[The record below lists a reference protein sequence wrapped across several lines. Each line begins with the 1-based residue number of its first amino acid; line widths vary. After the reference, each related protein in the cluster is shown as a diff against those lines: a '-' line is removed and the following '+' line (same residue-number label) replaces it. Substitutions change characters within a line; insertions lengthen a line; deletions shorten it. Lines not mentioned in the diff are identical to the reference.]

1 MVLAD
6 LVHHD
11 VWVCRYGH
19 NANLTFCDIAQL
31 DLTSSASLDFDAWAM
46 NAGDRAAEHLSFT
59 VHTLQVN
66 ADEAARTYMA
76 VLNHAAVLPLG
87 DDVHGTLL
95 EVGELAIG
103 DLDVRI
109 NRNGSRRLISF
120 IADKLAAN
128 QVQRG
133 LREAHQS
140 SELLL
145 ETLRDRFERQNAL
158 AEDDAAGIQ
167 ADDAVHVAADFEF
180 LQRLHARLLP
190 VFDILHSLEDVL
202 EELDTGVRER
212 YPFEVDQ
219 LTLLELH
226 IDDGALVAHNY
237 NLSVF
242 VLLLD
247 RQAGLRDRPLTCV
260 DTLRQA
266 DNCVRLRDL
275 QSFLERLDRP
285 LLRIYLVDVR
295 ILKVPE
301 HLVVDVLSRAI
312 QITQLPC
319 LMQVFHIFVEP
330 LRHVSR
336 SNVTYLRIDLR
347 QVLQDASCA
356 FVQSKGTRIG
366 VLY

>member
-1 MVLAD
+1 MPIL
-6 LVHHD
+6 
-11 VWVCRYGH
+11 
-19 NANLTFCDIAQL
+19 
-31 DLTSSASLDFDAWAM
+31 
-46 NAGDRAAEHLSFT
+46 
-59 VHTLQVN
+59 
-66 ADEAARTYMA
+66 
-76 VLNHAAVLPLG
+76 
-87 DDVHGTLL
+87 
-95 EVGELAIG
+95 
-103 DLDVRI
+103 
-109 NRNGSRRLISF
+109 
-120 IADKLAAN
+120 
-128 QVQRG
+128 
-133 LREAHQS
+133 
-140 SELLL
+140 
-145 ETLRDRFERQNAL
+145 
-158 AEDDAAGIQ
+158 
-167 ADDAVHVAADFEF
+167 
-180 LQRLHARLLP
+180 
-190 VFDILHSLEDVL
+190 DILHSLEDVL

-260 DTLRQA
+260 DALRQA
-266 DNCVRLRDL
+266 DNCVRLRNL

-319 LMQVFHIFVEP
+319 LMQVFHIFVKP

-347 QVLQDASCA
+347 QVL
-356 FVQSKGTRIG
+356 
-366 VLY
+366 